1 LRHDPDEAQQG
12 GRDMSRIA
20 FVAEIRP
27 GRKADLERILA
38 EGPPFDLAGAGF
50 ERHRVFVGDH
60 DAVFLFEGVNP
71 LKAVQALATQRSLT
85 VQISKMM
92 GILAAPRFLGEAYAW
107 DRPAA
112 APTPE

>member
-1 LRHDPDEAQQG
+1 
-12 GRDMSRIA
+12 MSRIA
-20 FVAEIRP
+20 FVAEIRR

-38 EGPPFDLAGAGF
+38 ESPPFDLAGAGF
-50 ERHRVFVGDH
+50 ERHRVFVGDR

-92 GILAAPRFLGEAYAW
+92 GILAAPRFLSEVYAW
-107 DRPAA
+107 DRPAPA
-112 APTPE
+112 AAAE

>member
-1 LRHDPDEAQQG
+1 
-12 GRDMSRIA
+12 MSRIA

-27 GRKADLERILA
+27 GRKADLERILS

-71 LKAVQALATQRSLT
+71 LRAVQALATQRALT

-112 APTPE
+112 TAPTPE